1 LGNIRQP
8 LLWLVAGVLI
18 GIGFVSLFSG
28 GLLLLLAGL
37 ALAVILFLRNRGG
50 RRGWPA
56 LLYGAGV
63 TTALLLLPYV
73 LGPTSCVAGVGAGC
87 YQAFTV
93 ATFAVAMAVA
103 LTGLAF
109 AVVEVRRGRRP

>member
-1 LGNIRQP
+1 MGNIRQP

-50 RRGWPA
+50 WRGWPA

-93 ATFAVAMAVA
+93 GTFAVAMVVA
-103 LTGLAF
+103 FTGLAF

>member
-1 LGNIRQP
+1 MGNIRQP
-8 LLWLVAGVLI
+8 LLWLVAGILI
-18 GIGFVSLFSG
+18 GIGFFSVFSG
-28 GLLLLLAGL
+28 GALLLLAGL
-37 ALAVILFLRNRGG
+37 GLAVILFLRNRGA

-93 ATFAVAMAVA
+93 ATFAVAMVVA

-109 AVVEVRRGRRP
+109 AVIEVRRGRRP

>member
-1 LGNIRQP
+1 MGNIRQP

-18 GIGFVSLFSG
+18 GIGFVSVFSG
-28 GLLLLLAGL
+28 GALLLLAGL
-37 ALAVILFLRNRGG
+37 ALAVILFLRNRSG

-73 LGPTSCVAGVGAGC
+73 LGPTSCLAGVGAGC

-93 ATFAVAMAVA
+93 ATFAVAMVVA

-109 AVVEVRRGRRP
+109 AVVEVRRGRQP

>member
-1 LGNIRQP
+1 MGNIRQP

-18 GIGFVSLFSG
+18 GIGFVSVFSG
-28 GLLLLLAGL
+28 GALLLLAGL
-37 ALAVILFLRNRGG
+37 ALAVILLLRNRGG

-87 YQAFTV
+87 YQAFTLG
-93 ATFAVAMAVA
+93 TFAVAIVVAV
-103 LTGLAF
+103 TGLAF
-109 AVVEVRRGRRP
+109 AVIEVRHGRRQ